1 MSVVGDGVG
10 EARPHSPVVEGTAGT
25 DAAVGKNAEMRRFA
39 LAVMGSGS
47 GNVLI
52 PEHPDG
58 PVAIIEH
65 GTFGG
70 TCINRGCI
78 PSKML
83 LRAADVA
90 SGAAHA
96 GTFGV
101 GVTVTGVDWP
111 AIRDRVFATT
121 DGVSCDGRDHRR
133 RQDGVTLFEGSARF
147 VGPRTLAVG
156 DETLQA
162 DQVVIATGS
171 SPVVPPV
178 FAGAGVEVHT
188 SDTVMRLAALPAS
201 MIIVGGGY
209 VAVEQA
215 HLFSS
220 LGVEVTV
227 IEAADRLL
235 PGMDTGVADRF
246 TDLAGKRWTLALGTA
261 VAEVGPDDGGV
272 AVTTEDGRSFAA
284 GTLLVATGRRANTG
298 DLDVDAAGIGLTN
311 DGRIEVDRYGRAAE
325 GVWALGD
332 CASPHPLKHVAN
344 AEART
349 IAHNLG
355 HPDDLRPLPHEAVPS
370 AVFSEP
376 QVASVGA
383 RRQDLEGVDHVV
395 ASTPFGDV
403 AYGWALRDDS
413 GFCTIYADPRTGRLL
428 GAHIIGPDAA
438 LLLTPLV
445 QALAHGQRAAD
456 LARGQ
461 YWIHPA
467 LSEVVEQTLLA
478 LDVDQTVRSGQ
489 VH

>member
-1 MSVVGDGVG
+1 M
-10 EARPHSPVVEGTAGT
+10 PN
-25 DAAVGKNAEMRRFA
+25 AVGKNAEMRRFA

-171 SPVVPPV
+171 SPVMPPV
-178 FAGAGVEVHT
+178 FAGA
-188 SDTVMRLAALPAS
+188 
-201 MIIVGGGY
+201 
-209 VAVEQA
+209 
-215 HLFSS
+215 
-220 LGVEVTV
+220 
-227 IEAADRLL
+227 
-235 PGMDTGVADRF
+235 
-246 TDLAGKRWTLALGTA
+246 
-261 VAEVGPDDGGV
+261 
-272 AVTTEDGRSFAA
+272 
-284 GTLLVATGRRANTG
+284 RRG
-298 DLDVDAAGIGLTN
+298 
-311 DGRIEVDRYGRAAE
+311 
-325 GVWALGD
+325 
-332 CASPHPLKHVAN
+332 
-344 AEART
+344 
-349 IAHNLG
+349 
-355 HPDDLRPLPHEAVPS
+355 
-370 AVFSEP
+370 
-376 QVASVGA
+376 
-383 RRQDLEGVDHVV
+383 
-395 ASTPFGDV
+395 
-403 AYGWALRDDS
+403 
-413 GFCTIYADPRTGRLL
+413 
-428 GAHIIGPDAA
+428 
-438 LLLTPLV
+438 
-445 QALAHGQRAAD
+445 
-456 LARGQ
+456 
-461 YWIHPA
+461 
-467 LSEVVEQTLLA
+467 
-478 LDVDQTVRSGQ
+478 
-489 VH
+489 